1 MASQHAALT
10 SSPTQDAAS
19 AAEPSAV
26 VPSAAVAPSSG
37 AVRTSAPAA
46 LSKDG
51 QVPGKHGNLVRRRAA
66 LIDATNATTNSRH
79 EQVDR
84 LVALARL
91 ALRAAAVA
99 RQLLEGLK

>member
-1 MASQHAALT
+1 MGS
-10 SSPTQDAAS
+10 
-19 AAEPSAV
+19 V
-26 VPSAAVAPSSG
+26 VGRISAVAPSS
-37 AVRTSAPAA
+37 AVVRASASAA

-51 QVPGKHGNLVRRRAA
+51 QVPGKRANLVRRRAA
-66 LIDATNATTNSRH
+66 LIDATNATTNSRR

-99 RQLLEGLK
+99 RQFLEGLK

>member
-1 MASQHAALT
+1 M
-10 SSPTQDAAS
+10 
-19 AAEPSAV
+19 
-26 VPSAAVAPSSG
+26 PSAAVAPSS
-37 AVRTSAPAA
+37 AVARASASAA

-66 LIDATNATTNSRH
+66 LIDATNATTNSPR

-84 LVALARL
+84 LVALARF
-91 ALRAAAVA
+91 ALRAATVA

>member
-1 MASQHAALT
+1 M
-10 SSPTQDAAS
+10 
-19 AAEPSAV
+19 
-26 VPSAAVAPSSG
+26 PSAAVAPSSS
-37 AVRTSAPAA
+37 AVSASASAA

-51 QVPGKHGNLVRRRAA
+51 QVPGKHGNLVRRRAT
-66 LIDATNATTNSRH
+66 LIDATNATTNSRR

-99 RQLLEGLK
+99 RQFLEGLK